1 MARPSSPNRRYTLFS
16 VGGIGCKGDWRE
28 LLESCDFGCLPIF
41 SQRMRKGTAMKP
53 ARFMNAPYPQEGD
66 YISVSYAF
74 SRL

>member
-1 MARPSSPNRRYTLFS
+1 MGESF
-16 VGGIGCKGDWRE
+16 W
-28 LLESCDFGCLPIF
+28 SCDFGCLPIF

-74 SRL
+74 SRLWG